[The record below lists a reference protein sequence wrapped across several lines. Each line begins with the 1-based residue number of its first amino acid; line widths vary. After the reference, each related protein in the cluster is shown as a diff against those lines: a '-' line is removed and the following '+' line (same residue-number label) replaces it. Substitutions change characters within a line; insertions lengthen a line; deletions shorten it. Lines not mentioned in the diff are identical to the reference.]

1 MDFWRENVDK
11 ILELNDKKNLNHK
24 GKISNKEMKKL
35 VSKMYYDFDE
45 KRKKYEA
52 ELADK
57 EDLKEIEN
65 LEKQLK
71 KRR

>member
-1 MDFWRENVDK
+1 ME
-11 ILELNDKKNLNHK
+11 
-24 GKISNKEMKKL
+24 KL
-35 VSKMYYDFDE
+35 VSKMYDDFDE

-52 ELADK
+52 KLADK
-57 EDLKEIEN
+57 EDLQEIEN